1 MKKWVVIFF
10 FVAVKSAYSATAA
23 DVLQNKL
30 NDIRTMTASFNQVV
44 NAKNRQ
50 VSQSSGSMA
59 LLRPGRF
66 RWDTKSPMPQLVV
79 ADGQRMWVYD
89 VDLEQVTVKK
99 QEKSLGGTAAL
110 FLSGYSDTLARDFQV
125 KLSEKGK
132 TQHFD
137 MKAKQ
142 SGNGFQRIKM
152 TFRGD
157 ILQQLDLYDQL
168 GQITKVR
175 FNGVKIN
182 PTLAEKLFKFKP
194 PKGVDVV
201 RQ

>member
-1 MKKWVVIFF
+1 MKKWIIIFF
-10 FVAVKSAYSATAA
+10 LAAVKCGYSETAA
-23 DVLQNKL
+23 DILQKKL
-30 NDIRTMTASFNQVV
+30 NDIRTMTASFSQVV

-50 VSQSSGSMA
+50 VSQSSGTMA
-59 LLRPGRF
+59 LSRPGRF

-79 ADGQRMWVYD
+79 ADGERMWVYD

-99 QEKSLGGTAAL
+99 QKKSLGGTAAL
-110 FLSGYSDTLARDFQV
+110 FLSGYDDTVARDFDV
-125 KLSEKGK
+125 KLNEKGK

-142 SGNGFQRIKM
+142 PGNGFQRVKM
-152 TFRGD
+152 IFKGES
-157 ILQQLDLYDQL
+157 LQRLDLYDQL

-182 PTLAEKLFKFKP
+182 PQLAQKLFKFKP
-194 PKGVDVV
+194 PKGVDVIK
-201 RQ
+201 Q